1 MRSRKVNKRA
11 KKERTAG
18 LASLLRAA
26 ALSLLITVPVCLLLL
41 LLTAALLLRLADP
54 SAATSVAGIAV
65 LFICALLCGVLTAR
79 LHNRRLPLL
88 CGAVAGVLL
97 LLCLCVTSTFMP
109 SSAASNPLL
118 VTLLLHAA
126 LPPLAILGAKL
137 GGREKKR
144 RKFRK

>member
-1 MRSRKVNKRA
+1 MRSKKGNKRV
-11 KKERTAG
+11 KKEGTVG

-26 ALSLLITVPVCLLLL
+26 ALSLLITLPLCLLLL
-41 LLTAALLLRLADP
+41 LLAATLLLCLEDP
-54 SAATSVAGIAV
+54 SAATSTAGVVI
-65 LFICALLCGVLTAR
+65 LFVGAALCGMITVR
-79 LHNRRLPLL
+79 LHGRRLPLL

-97 LLCLCVTSTFMP
+97 LLCICAASAFMP
-109 SSAASNPLL
+109 SATPSPLL

-137 GGREKKR
+137 GGREKKH